1 MEKEKI
7 TFKKI
12 WGIPEAEDRFVS
24 LVYDYAPKIFS
35 WLEYITIIA
44 SIGAI
49 AKFTNSK
56 TLEYIAH
63 ISAIIFYL
71 YSYTIIST
79 VSRHYTQKIKSF
91 NEGSKPLMVA
101 VFIFAS
107 LCAYGAFKLEISIQF
122 AVNTL
127 IDKPILN

>member
-1 MEKEKI
+1 MEIEKI

-12 WGIPEAEDRFVS
+12 WGIPETEDRIIS
-24 LVYDYAPKIFS
+24 LVYDYAPQVFS

-63 ISAIIFYL
+63 ISAMIFYF
-71 YSYTIIST
+71 YTFTIIST
-79 VSRHYTQKIKSF
+79 VSRHYVQKIKSISQ
-91 NEGSKPLMVA
+91 GSKLLIV
-101 VFIFAS
+101 VFWIFA
-107 LCAYGAFKLEISIQF
+107 LMCAYGTFLLNTDIQL
-122 AVNTL
+122 AVSTL
-127 IDKPILN
+127 INKPILN